1 LIDNHPISCKDDYVE
16 GKTMTASASSGIAN
30 DAKAGGQEQMSE
42 NTSQAKKFALPAQ
55 SFIDAFDKELMKEVR
70 RQERDNDPKKPPS
83 QMAFL
88 RGKITFLRRAFDAKV
103 PDKKIIQ
110 IFKDHNI
117 EISLHTL
124 RAFWKVNKLKRTK
137 EVGVE
142 SNGDSGQ
149 ETSNKTADG
158 DEQNQAS
165 APKEKTGEIV
175 SEADGGER
183 SVHNHG
189 ADKKEDGKGNVGS
202 VASGSSLGSDWDDD
216 FEMDDSNAGYKG
228 Q

>member
-1 LIDNHPISCKDDYVE
+1 
-16 GKTMTASASSGIAN
+16 MTASSSSGIAD
-30 DAKAGGQEQMSE
+30 DAMAGGKGQVVEKTQ
-42 NTSQAKKFALPAQ
+42 QAKKFALPAE
-55 SFIDAFDKELMKEVR
+55 SDIEAFDKDLMKEVR

-88 RGKITFLRRAFDAKV
+88 RGRITFLRRAFDAKV

-124 RAFWKVNKLKRTK
+124 RAFWKVNKLKRK
-137 EVGVE
+137 EDVGVE

-149 ETSNKTADG
+149 EASNKTGNGDG
-158 DEQNQAS
+158 QNQAG
-165 APKEKTGEIV
+165 APKEKAGEIV
-175 SEADGGER
+175 SKTDGKER

-189 ADKKEDGKGNVGS
+189 ADKKDDGKGNAGS
-202 VASGSSLGSDWDDD
+202 AAGGSSLGSAWDDD
-216 FEMDDSNAGYKG
+216 FEMDDSSASYK
-228 Q
+228 